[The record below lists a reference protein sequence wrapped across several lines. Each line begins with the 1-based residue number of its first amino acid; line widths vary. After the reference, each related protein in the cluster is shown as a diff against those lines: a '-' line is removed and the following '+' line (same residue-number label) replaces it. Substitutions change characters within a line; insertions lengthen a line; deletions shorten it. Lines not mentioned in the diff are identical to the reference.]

1 MDAAAAMT
9 APSETRYDWARC
21 RDVLGRPVLPPSD
34 TFESVESIF
43 DPDDVLERFKKVS
56 RATLEYLLARRGKPL
71 SHITRRWLRPTAGY
85 DPYSRLCNTADE
97 ARKEARSLDNGT
109 DYIYVKI
116 GEFASDLPEI
126 LLSANAFRAS
136 RMTAEMIMQLE
147 ILQESYRDIIISTT
161 FVAESEPHAG
171 APPGADPAP
180 RTHLVT
186 ATRPCSAGRRGA
198 GHARPSRHPVARRHT
213 AACGTNITMR

>member
-1 MDAAAAMT
+1 MDVAAPKKRPGYLRDAWGRLL
-9 APSETRYDWARC
+9 APTKLNAWSDIS
-21 RDVLGRPVLPPSD
+21 PSD
-34 TFESVESIF
+34 TYHMLNKSAKLGRAAIEQMGKGHGKARSNTRYKWL
-43 DPDDVLERFKKVS
+43 LER
-56 RATLEYLLARRGKPL
+56 AQLNPEYRGCSQLSDIYEAVGGGNIPLQVFGFDLPGILTSIHALQALQFFFGLLA
-71 SHITRRWLRPTAGY
+71 
-85 DPYSRLCNTADE
+85 
-97 ARKEARSLDNGT
+97 
-109 DYIYVKI
+109 
-116 GEFASDLPEI
+116 
-126 LLSANAFRAS
+126 
-136 RMTAEMIMQLE
+136 QLE
-147 ILQESYRDIIISTT
+147 ILQESYRDNVVSTI